1 VEIPERVSGSVCL
14 CRSSHNKVKH
24 SSVQPH
30 IDAHPAAAVG
40 TSALGREGASK
51 PGTKRLIRTTSF
63 MCRSRRDIRDKIAE
77 LERSGDLPRLIEM
90 AATEAVPE
98 TDPSE
103 TGV

>member
-1 VEIPERVSGSVCL
+1 
-14 CRSSHNKVKH
+14 
-24 SSVQPH
+24 
-30 IDAHPAAAVG
+30 
-40 TSALGREGASK
+40 
-51 PGTKRLIRTTSF
+51 

-77 LERSGDLPRLIEM
+77 LERSGDLPRVIEM